1 MAAVP
6 AVLFS
11 VGYPSTR
18 HAPLHGIKLTHLLE
32 LTYTAADIRS
42 AIPAS
47 GISISELL
55 KAFGNRIK
63 GGGRDPVERAKFITM
78 VKTNSVYNNQDKLL
92 RPKPAADG
100 DVNMSG

>member
-1 MAAVP
+1 MP
-6 AVLFS
+6 
-11 VGYPSTR
+11 
-18 HAPLHGIKLTHLLE
+18 E

-92 RPKPAADG
+92 RPKPGADG

>member
-6 AVLFS
+6 EVLFS
-11 VGYPSTR
+11 VSFLPQSLYCLVYTQ
-18 HAPLHGIKLTHLLE
+18 LTFFLE

-92 RPKPAADG
+92 RPKPGADG
-100 DVNMSG
+100 DANMSG